1 MHKKG
6 VVNSAVVNLGWKRWE
21 LTGMRIRRPTVP
33 WGPSLKF
40 CPSRA
45 VPFQN
50 SLTSW
55 LLFLIWAFFLTWT
68 LLFFSTWTLVFFFF
82 FNICG
87 RHKKIDPVY
96 LGAFGHFT
104 HAMIIFVTLH
114 SAKLVAITARSYC
127 SLSPRSTLEFTTLLK
142 AACSF
147 PAISNY
153 VKFNDAR
160 EQFVSL
166 RSAHSSYRRNY
177 VLEKTEG
184 RGELFK
190 LFCGDYRMSWNVQR
204 TPHAIERSQTLARI
218 TYANCWLHIEYT
230 ASQFA

>member
-1 MHKKG
+1 M
-6 VVNSAVVNLGWKRWE
+6 VAIFNL
-21 LTGMRIRRPTVP
+21 
-33 WGPSLKF
+33 SLF
-40 CPSRA
+40 
-45 VPFQN
+45 FN
-50 SLTSW
+50 LN
-55 LLFLIWAFFLTWT
+55 FAFFFQLEPWY
-68 LLFFSTWTLVFFFF
+68 FFF

-218 TYANCWLHIEYT
+218 TYANCWLHIECT

>member
-1 MHKKG
+1 MYIKG

-21 LTGMRIRRPTVP
+21 LTGMRIRRPTVT

-45 VPFQN
+45 VPFQS

-55 LLFLIWAFFLTWT
+55 LLFLIWAFFFYLN
-68 LLFFSTWTLVFFFF
+68 LAFFFSTWTLVFFFLIF
-82 FNICG
+82 VADT
-87 RHKKIDPVY
+87 KKIDPVY

-160 EQFVSL
+160 EQFVSI
-166 RSAHSSYRRNY
+166 RPAHSSYRRNH
-177 VLEKTEG
+177 VLEKT
-184 RGELFK
+184 
-190 LFCGDYRMSWNVQR
+190 
-204 TPHAIERSQTLARI
+204 
-218 TYANCWLHIEYT
+218 
-230 ASQFA
+230 

>member
-1 MHKKG
+1 M
-6 VVNSAVVNLGWKRWE
+6 NL
-21 LTGMRIRRPTVP
+21 
-33 WGPSLKF
+33 
-40 CPSRA
+40 
-45 VPFQN
+45 
-50 SLTSW
+50 
-55 LLFLIWAFFLTWT
+55 AFFFQLEPWY
-68 LLFFSTWTLVFFFF
+68 FFF

-153 VKFNDAR
+153 VKFNDA
-160 EQFVSL
+160 
-166 RSAHSSYRRNY
+166 HSSYRRNY

-190 LFCGDYRMSWNVQR
+190 LFCDDYRMSWNVQR

-218 TYANCWLHIEYT
+218 TYANCWLHIECT

>member
-1 MHKKG
+1 M
-6 VVNSAVVNLGWKRWE
+6 VAIFNL
-21 LTGMRIRRPTVP
+21 
-33 WGPSLKF
+33 SL
-40 CPSRA
+40 
-45 VPFQN
+45 
-50 SLTSW
+50 
-55 LLFLIWAFFLTWT
+55 FLTWT
-68 LLFFSTWTLVFFFF
+68 LLFFFSTWTLVFFFLIF
-82 FNICG
+82 VADT
-87 RHKKIDPVY
+87 KKIDPVY

-127 SLSPRSTLEFTTLLK
+127 SLSLRSTLEFTTLLK

-160 EQFVSL
+160 EQFVSI
-166 RSAHSSYRRNY
+166 RPAHSSYRRNH

-184 RGELFK
+184 WGELFK

-218 TYANCWLHIEYT
+218 TYANCWLHIECT

>member
-21 LTGMRIRRPTVP
+21 LTGMRIRRPTVT

-45 VPFQN
+45 VPFQS

-55 LLFLIWAFFLTWT
+55 LLFLIWAFFNMNLAF
-68 LLFFSTWTLVFFFF
+68 FFSTWTLVFFFF
-82 FNICG
+82 SICG

-96 LGAFGHFT
+96 LGAFGHLT

-160 EQFVSL
+160 EQFVSI
-166 RSAHSSYRRNY
+166 RPAHSSYGRNH

-184 RGELFK
+184 WGELFK
-190 LFCGDYRMSWNVQR
+190 LFCGDYRMSWNV
-204 TPHAIERSQTLARI
+204 
-218 TYANCWLHIEYT
+218 
-230 ASQFA
+230 